1 MLHSRE
7 SFAELMFCLIFE
19 ISGLSAAFVDG
30 RSILGGPV
38 EGREFIP
45 RYRRQ
50 DLWIAL
56 VVCDWLAPVYVCVP
70 LLITFRMGFCAI
82 KLDAVF
88 HKDVRRNT
96 AHAVQHVFLVFVGT

>member
-1 MLHSRE
+1 MGVCVCFFGDL
-7 SFAELMFCLIFE
+7 L
-19 ISGLSAAFVDG
+19 FVCFLVPLG
-30 RSILGGPV
+30 FIL
-38 EGREFIP
+38 FP
-45 RYRRQ
+45 RYRRH

-88 HKDVRRNT
+88 HKEIRRNK
-96 AHAVQHVFLVFVGT
+96 AHAV

>member
-1 MLHSRE
+1 MVLDGDKGLRFRILKARGPGKFISPRLTKPRE
-7 SFAELMFCLIFE
+7 L
-19 ISGLSAAFVDG
+19 
-30 RSILGGPV
+30 
-38 EGREFIP
+38 IP

-56 VVCDWLAPVYVCVP
+56 VVCDWLAPVYGCVP

-88 HKDVRRNT
+88 HKEIRRNK
-96 AHAVQHVFLVFVGT
+96 AHAV

>member
-1 MLHSRE
+1 MQLSSRAGRFWSALPGAQHS
-7 SFAELMFCLIFE
+7 
-19 ISGLSAAFVDG
+19 DG
-30 RSILGGPV
+30 AQHS
-38 EGREFIP
+38 GREFIP

-88 HKDVRRNT
+88 HKEIRRNK
-96 AHAVQHVFLVFVGT
+96 AHAV